1 MAKKSLFSWFVLL
14 ALSEVHLAD
23 ALPGLFYWLNAVAL
37 HPVVDGIGDGDVEL
51 LKTMQIIPQLHTES
65 HIDDMGE
72 HLLAIWR
79 EVVVVL
85 GLSSLELGD
94 VDCRLAIAH
103 GLDRHIV
110 RPLLQQ
116 ELHHVV
122 LGASVGQAHDTLLIA
137 ILMDEPFA
145 QVTGK
150 LEIDVHRLEKTGRC
164 RGSLIREGVTAS
176 STSLASKRIQK
187 LP

>member
-37 HPVVDGIGDGDVEL
+37 HPVVDGIGDGNVEL
-51 LKTMQIIPQLHTES
+51 LEAMQVTPQLHTEA

-94 VDCRLAIAH
+94 VDRRLAIAH
-103 GLDRHIV
+103 GLDRHIMW
-110 RPLLQQ
+110 PLLQQ
-116 ELHHVV
+116 QLHHIV
-122 LGASVGQAHDTLLIA
+122 LSATIGQAHDALLIA
-137 ILMDEPFA
+137 ILMDEPFT

-150 LEIDVHRLEKTGRC
+150 LEIDVHRLEEKN
-164 RGSLIREGVTAS
+164 RE
-176 STSLASKRIQK
+176 
-187 LP
+187 LPRLFNP